1 MPHCRIEVDTFRKMA
16 DFEQIMAIKWN
27 SPADVPY
34 EAMTSLTADFNI
46 LDNSNQPVRCYQNG
60 GHGFLDHEA
69 TAYPA
74 YELRILD
81 LIEAGQYDEA
91 QQMWD
96 RLTGPLDK
104 LYADFA
110 LVSGGQA
117 RLKKGVMAAMGRPVG
132 SQRPPSLPLTEDE
145 MDQIR
150 AVLRGAGWPVPEPV
164 AVPA

>member
-1 MPHCRIEVDTFRKMA
+1 MLPE
-16 DFEQIMAIKWN
+16 
-27 SPADVPY
+27 
-34 EAMTSLTADFNI
+34 TA
-46 LDNSNQPVRCYQNG
+46 VTA
-60 GHGFLDHEA
+60 FLDHEA

-81 LIEAGQYDEA
+81 LIESGQYDEA

-132 SQRPPSLPLTEDE
+132 SQRPPVAATH
-145 MDQIR
+145 
-150 AVLRGAGWPVPEPV
+150 RG
-164 AVPA
+164 